1 MLRNRKGAV
10 FLSET
15 PETSQYSKAARN
27 LSGDLYSWL
36 QALVFALLLLILT
49 FTFFGR
55 IISVDGYSMTP
66 TLQNRD
72 MLLLQCVGYEP
83 KQGDIVV
90 LTKEFASVTSPI
102 VKRIIATGG
111 QTVEIRYDE
120 NKVYVDGVPLDE
132 PYIKEPMQGPNSSME
147 DTIYCQVPEGSV
159 FVMGDNRNGSSD
171 SRHRELGAVDQR
183 YILGRAFFVLLP
195 FGHAGPVTHTS

>member
-1 MLRNRKGAV
+1 M
-10 FLSET
+10 SET
-15 PETSQYSKAARN
+15 PETQPFSKAAHN
-27 LSGDLYSWL
+27 LAGDLFSWL
-36 QALVFALLLLILT
+36 QALVFALLVLILC

-72 MLLLQCVGYEP
+72 MLLLQCVGYTP

-90 LTKEFASVTSPI
+90 LTKEFASVTDPI

-111 QTVEIRYDE
+111 QTVQINYAE
-120 NKVYVDGVPLDE
+120 NKVYVDGVPLEE

-147 DTIYCQVPEGSV
+147 DTTYCEVPPGHV

-171 SRHRELGAVDQR
+171 SRHHDLGAVDER
-183 YILGRAFFVLLP
+183 YILGRAFFVILP
-195 FGHAGPVTHTS
+195 FGHAGPVIHASQGG

>member
-1 MLRNRKGAV
+1 M
-10 FLSET
+10 SET
-15 PETSQYSKAARN
+15 PAAHSQSKAPRSLA
-27 LSGDLYSWL
+27 GDLFSWL
-36 QALVFALLLLILT
+36 QALVFALLILILC

-72 MLLLQCVGYEP
+72 MLLLQCVGYTP

-90 LTKEFASVTSPI
+90 LTKEFASVTDPI

-111 QTVEIRYDE
+111 QTVQINYAE
-120 NKVYVDGVPLDE
+120 NRVYVDGVPLEE

-147 DTIYCQVPEGSV
+147 DTVYCEVPPGHV

-171 SRHRELGAVDQR
+171 SRHRDLGPVDER
-183 YILGRAFFVLLP
+183 YILGRAFFVVLP
-195 FGHAGPVTHTS
+195 FGHAGPVIHTNQGG

>member
-1 MLRNRKGAV
+1 M
-10 FLSET
+10 SET
-15 PETSQYSKAARN
+15 PATPPYSKAPRSQA
-27 LSGDLYSWL
+27 GDLFSWL
-36 QALVFALLLLILT
+36 QALVFALLVLILC

-72 MLLLQCVGYEP
+72 MLLLQCVGYTP

-90 LTKEFASVTSPI
+90 LTKEFASVTDPI

-111 QTVEIRYDE
+111 QTVQIDYAE
-120 NKVYVDGVPLDE
+120 NKVYVDGVPLEE

-147 DTIYCQVPEGSV
+147 DTVYCEVPPGHV

-171 SRHRELGAVDQR
+171 SRHRDLGAVDER
-183 YILGRAFFVLLP
+183 YILGRAFFVILP
-195 FGHAGPVTHTS
+195 FGHAGPVIHASQGG

>member
-1 MLRNRKGAV
+1 M
-10 FLSET
+10 SET
-15 PETSQYSKAARN
+15 SETNQYSKATHR
-27 LSGDLYSWL
+27 LSEDLYSWL
-36 QALVFALLLLILT
+36 QALVFALLVLILG

-66 TLQNRD
+66 TLQDRD

-111 QTVEIRYDE
+111 QTVEINYAE
-120 NKVYVDGVPLDE
+120 SKVYVDGVPLDE

-147 DTIYCQVPEGSV
+147 DTVYCQVPQGHV

-171 SRHRELGAVDQR
+171 SRHRDLGPVEER

-195 FGHAGPVTHTS
+195 FGHTGPVTHASQGG

>member
-1 MLRNRKGAV
+1 M
-10 FLSET
+10 SET
-15 PETSQYSKAARN
+15 PAAHSQSKAPRSLA
-27 LSGDLYSWL
+27 GDLFSWL
-36 QALVFALLLLILT
+36 QALVFALLILILC

-72 MLLLQCVGYEP
+72 MLLLQCVGYTP

-90 LTKEFASVTSPI
+90 LTKEFASVTDPI

-111 QTVEIRYDE
+111 QTVQINYAE
-120 NKVYVDGVPLDE
+120 NRVYVDGVPLEE

-147 DTIYCQVPEGSV
+147 DTVYCEVPPGHV

-171 SRHRELGAVDQR
+171 SRHRDLGPVDER
-183 YILGRAFFVLLP
+183 YILGRAFFVVLP
-195 FGHAGPVTHTS
+195 FGHAGPVIHANQGG